1 MWKKQ
6 PFEIWKSS
14 GYPREMIKY
23 HKYIISISYTVECII
38 RKQSPRYSNR
48 QFGVSTF
55 EPFQLELPFP
65 PAAAFQYR
73 SDGPAL
79 PEAKMYFLLA
89 KTHGMTWVK
98 QCFIFSMG
106 NPLLGELNTR
116 LIDTTYI
123 YICICI
129 CICKCIYIYG
139 TPPKNLPSYDFDWYL
154 QYFLYIL
161 KRYL

>member
-1 MWKKQ
+1 MRND
-6 PFEIWKSS
+6 I
-14 GYPREMIKY
+14 
-23 HKYIISISYTVECII
+23 ECII

-106 NPLLGELNTR
+106 NPLLGELKTG
-116 LIDTTYI
+116 LTHTTYI
-123 YICICI
+123 YIYGICSSVVYKLQN
-129 CICKCIYIYG
+129 CEKEYI
-139 TPPKNLPSYDFDWYL
+139 TMEQQMLNRMRKV
-154 QYFLYIL
+154 QQTAQQQKI
-161 KRYL
+161 